1 MSQYVG
7 KSISLVDTQNVR
19 YIGVLSSI
27 SAETSTL
34 VLENVTVYGTE
45 SRASGPDKVP
55 EEAEPRARLEFKGS
69 DVRDLQVLESE
80 PTKYR
85 DNTKSSKKSQASST
99 QKQSQQDKQT
109 VST

>member
-7 KSISLVDTQNVR
+7 KSISLVDTKNVR

-45 SRASGPDKVP
+45 TRASGSETVP
-55 EEAEPRARLEFKGS
+55 REAEPRARLEFKGS

-80 PTKYR
+80 PAQPKEKKGS
-85 DNTKSSKKSQASST
+85 NKSEPDSAP
-99 QKQSQQDKQT
+99 KQPQLNNRT